1 MNVVPIRFHNTSMN
15 RELGTLQNGS
25 SGFWGHLWSGN
36 SVAKAL
42 KTASILWQTLS
53 SHTSANNHITVIP
66 KHKTSWKW
74 KKCIPKDIPKNCQ
87 NSVSFTSLYTPCI
100 PGNMTFYI
108 PMTQRDNL
116 SCTKIHFNF
125 FCCNNWALLF
135 IPHICPYRYT
145 IFRPQKYT
153 NKCANSQQQK
163 RPKRLKFCVLY
174 ANK

>member
-66 KHKTSWKW
+66 KPKTSWKW

-87 NSVSFTSLYTPCI
+87 NSVSFTSLHTPCI

-125 FCCNNWALLF
+125 LCWTVSIRF
-135 IPHICPYRYT
+135 
-145 IFRPQKYT
+145 QKNVRAPDWPPLMIGKQLSAWWSEYDSNT
-153 NKCANSQQQK
+153 SKI
-163 RPKRLKFCVLY
+163 
-174 ANK
+174 